1 MFYLLVKKY
10 FFSLD
15 VEDAY
20 EKVCKILRM
29 FFLLFFLCNLIDF

>member
-1 MFYLLVKKY
+1 MFYLLLKKY

-20 EKVCKILRM
+20 EKVCKILKM
-29 FFLLFFLCNLIDF
+29 FSLLFFLCSLIYF